1 MKQIGYVYMSLD
13 ADYITEQMTAIKK
26 YGVTNIILSDSDLD
40 LLNVGDELVVYEL
53 KSLGKTIR
61 QLGSFSFELHK
72 KKIKLKIL
80 KKEKSLEKISE
91 DQWLELL
98 FDIAEMDTFV
108 ISERTSRGIQDAKV
122 KGVIGGRPKVSDLKI
137 EKIKYLYEKRGYTL
151 REIADECE
159 VSLGTAYKYI
169 QKID

>member
-1 MKQIGYVYMSLD
+1 
-13 ADYITEQMTAIKK
+13 
-26 YGVTNIILSDSDLD
+26 
-40 LLNVGDELVVYEL
+40 
-53 KSLGKTIR
+53 
-61 QLGSFSFELHK
+61 
-72 KKIKLKIL
+72 
-80 KKEKSLEKISE
+80 
-91 DQWLELL
+91 
-98 FDIAEMDTFV
+98 MDTFV